1 MILHVWRD
9 GLWLKLWDLGVKGR
23 MWRVIKKMYEV
34 SRSAVLLEGEKSPTF
49 TLEQGV
55 AQGCSLSPILFSVF
69 IDDLLREV
77 EKADLGIQLGGG
89 KKVGGMLFAD
99 DFVGVSQSKEG
110 LQKLISVVHG
120 YCNKW
125 RLKAN
130 VCKSAVMV
138 FSRNPVEGEWKW
150 GEHLLPRVSNYT
162 YLGIDLACNGAWD
175 VHIQKIRDNC
185 KKKVNQLHSVISK
198 RDINLSARRLLLLS
212 VVRPSLEY
220 GSEIWDCNKSQT
232 RALESI
238 ILGGAKKIL
247 GCSSKTC
254 NEAVWGDMGLETL
267 KSRRDRAKLKWWYK
281 VCRLPD
287 NRYPKQLLSQEWEI
301 KPRKGRQRKT
311 WSRTIDDIFHS
322 LSLDKGEIL
331 DDMHE
336 GNSSLKSFTAC
347 IEDDLREREAEEF
360 RKGLDSKVKLDLYRR
375 FGGKREF
382 KKYLHGRSDE
392 GARLI

>member
-1 MILHVWRD
+1 MSGNGGNICY
-9 GLWLKLWDLGVKGR
+9 LGYPITLT
-23 MWRVIKKMYEV
+23 W
-34 SRSAVLLEGEKSPTF
+34 VLTF
-49 TLEQGV
+49 T
-55 AQGCSLSPILFSVF
+55 
-69 IDDLLREV
+69 
-77 EKADLGIQLGGG
+77 
-89 KKVGGMLFAD
+89 
-99 DFVGVSQSKEG
+99 
-110 LQKLISVVHG
+110 
-120 YCNKW
+120 
-125 RLKAN
+125 
-130 VCKSAVMV
+130 
-138 FSRNPVEGEWKW
+138 
-150 GEHLLPRVSNYT
+150 
-162 YLGIDLACNGAWD
+162 CNGAWD
-175 VHIQKIRDNC
+175 VLIQKIRDNC
-185 KKKVNQLHSVISK
+185 KKKVNQLHSVISN
-198 RDINLSARRLLLLS
+198 RDINLSARHLLLLS
-212 VVRPSLEY
+212 VVRPCLQY

-247 GCSSKTC
+247 GCSSKTY

-311 WSRTIDDIFHS
+311 WSRTIDNIFHA

-382 KKYLHGRSDE
+382 KKYLHGHSDE
-392 GARLI
+392 GGLSLDPEHMV